1 MPEQQFI
8 QVDFKLPNHG
18 NELCKAEDALEKARY
33 EFEKYKVNDAISDK
47 AFIALYEEICKV
59 LVYVGH
65 LSRPAFEVEDTLEE
79 LYTKRYIHAPELAR
93 QLWLEHYERIHHP
106 YNLIKNRCYRILEE
120 LDEFY
125 QALYD
130 KNPPNWKI

>member
-1 MPEQQFI
+1 MPEERI

-18 NELCKAEDALEKARY
+18 NELSKAEDVLEKIRY
-33 EFEKYKVNDAISDK
+33 KFEKHKDSNSISDK
-47 AFIALYEEICKV
+47 AFIALYEETCKV
-59 LVYVGH
+59 LAYVGN
-65 LSRPAFEVEDTLEE
+65 LSRPAFEVEDELEA

-93 QLWLEHYERIHHP
+93 QLWLDHYESIHHP
-106 YNLIKNRCYRILEE
+106 YNLIKNRCYRLLEE

-130 KNPPNWKI
+130 KYPPNWKI